1 MKIFKGNIL
10 TCDSQNSV
18 KKYLVEDKGKIV
30 FTGDIL
36 PDTYKGFKISELNE
50 KALIPSFGDTHTHFL
65 SYSLFSATLDVRES
79 ENFEDLS
86 RHINNYAKRC
96 KNKVILGF
104 GISPS
109 SLKEEKLPDSDDL
122 DGMYSLKPLM
132 IVKYDGHAAVL
143 NSRML
148 KLLPKKIQKL
158 RGFNTNGYL
167 LHEAFYAATDFVTSK
182 VSIFSLLKNL
192 QSCIDDMAEKGVSI
206 IHTAESVGF
215 PFDLDVDIVRMMIRA
230 QKNPIQFRVFFQTMD
245 LKKIFK
251 RKLPRVGGCF
261 KTALDGCFGSKDA
274 ALLNPYENSSSNGI
288 LFYTDEIVKQFVIEA
303 NRKGL
308 QIQLHAIGDAAFK
321 QAVHAFSAALK
332 DYHRSDHRHSI
343 IHGCLA
349 DRRSLEMCA
358 ELNICIA
365 AQPAF
370 LNWNLE
376 PAHYL
381 EKIIGKRTYD
391 ISPYRTILDMGIH
404 VSGGSDAPC
413 TTVDPINGMYCACNH
428 YVKEESISIEEAL
441 KMFTYEAAYLGFDE
455 KERGSLEVSKVADMV
470 VLNKNPYELNR
481 EDLKELKVEE
491 FYLSG
496 SKYEK
501 DVPLTSKL
509 LSYLK
514 GRGKKM

>member
-1 MKIFKGNIL
+1 
-10 TCDSQNSV
+10 
-18 KKYLVEDKGKIV
+18 
-30 FTGDIL
+30 
-36 PDTYKGFKISELNE
+36 
-50 KALIPSFGDTHTHFL
+50 
-65 SYSLFSATLDVRES
+65 
-79 ENFEDLS
+79 
-86 RHINNYAKRC
+86 
-96 KNKVILGF
+96 
-104 GISPS
+104 
-109 SLKEEKLPDSDDL
+109 
-122 DGMYSLKPLM
+122 
-132 IVKYDGHAAVL
+132 
-143 NSRML
+143 
-148 KLLPKKIQKL
+148 
-158 RGFNTNGYL
+158 
-167 LHEAFYAATDFVTSK
+167 
-182 VSIFSLLKNL
+182 
-192 QSCIDDMAEKGVSI
+192 
-206 IHTAESVGF
+206 
-215 PFDLDVDIVRMMIRA
+215 
-230 QKNPIQFRVFFQTMD
+230 
-245 LKKIFK
+245 
-251 RKLPRVGGCF
+251 
-261 KTALDGCFGSKDA
+261 
-274 ALLNPYENSSSNGI
+274 
-288 LFYTDEIVKQFVIEA
+288 
-303 NRKGL
+303 
-308 QIQLHAIGDAAFK
+308 
-321 QAVHAFSAALK
+321 
-332 DYHRSDHRHSI
+332 
-343 IHGCLA
+343 
-349 DRRSLEMCA
+349 MCA

-428 YVKEESISIEEAL
+428 YVKEESISIKEAL